1 MDRQKMLTIFAAAWV
16 SAALLTWFLYRSTKA
31 PKQEKQVQVV
41 AAARDLPV
49 GTRVAKGD
57 LKLVT
62 LLEKEAPR
70 TAVLKVDDAIGR
82 AVVYPVNAGEP
93 VTASRLT
100 SATSA
105 EGAAAIIEP
114 GKRAASVPFTD
125 ASGAAG
131 LIQPRSRVDVLF
143 TRTGNAYE
151 AMTVTVLED
160 VEVLSIGRTTQVDTQ
175 ASGTAT
181 KGGAAAAVGNQ
192 NPNRTATVVV
202 TPEQAQR
209 LELAKNQGR
218 ISLVLRN
225 PMDRSVRQEPKAAT
239 LEEIEPLLLARSGQ
253 TPRRGRLPGNL
264 KDPTAWANLI
274 GDDPSAAPKP
284 PKPPEKKEPPKPRA
298 VVDVFR
304 GEKHVQE
311 IFQ

>member
-1 MDRQKMLTIFAAAWV
+1 MLTIFAAAWV

-31 PKQEKQVQVV
+31 PKQEKQIQVV

-49 GTRVAKGD
+49 GSRVAKED
-57 LKLVT
+57 LKMITV
-62 LLEKEAPR
+62 LEREAPR
-70 TAVLKVDDAIGR
+70 TAMKAPAEVIGR
-82 AVVYPVNAGEP
+82 AVVYPVSANEP

-100 SATSA
+100 GATSA

-131 LIQPRSRVDVLF
+131 LIQPKSRVDVLF

-160 VEVLSIGRTTQVDTQ
+160 IEVLSIGRVTHVDT
-175 ASGTAT
+175 APAGTAT
-181 KGGAAAAVGNQ
+181 KAGAAAVGSQNQ
-192 NPNRTATVVV
+192 NRTATLVV

-218 ISLVLRN
+218 ISLILRN
-225 PMDRSVRQEPKAAT
+225 PMDRSVRAEPKAAT

-253 TPRRGRLPGNL
+253 TPRRMGRIPGNVR
-264 KDPTAWANLI
+264 DPKAWANLI
-274 GDDPSAAPKP
+274 GEDPSATPKPP

>member
-16 SAALLTWFLYRSTKA
+16 SAALLTWFLYSSTKA
-31 PKQEKQVQVV
+31 PKQEKQIQVV

-49 GTRVAKGD
+49 GSRIGKDDVKM
-57 LKLVT
+57 VT
-62 LLEKEAPR
+62 MLDKEKPR
-70 TAVLKVDDAIGR
+70 TAMLAPSEAIGR
-82 AVVYPVNAGEP
+82 AVVYPVNANEP
-93 VTASRLT
+93 VTSSRLT
-100 SATSA
+100 AATSA

-114 GKRAASVPFTD
+114 GKRAASIPFTD

-131 LIQPRSRVDVLF
+131 LIQPKSRVDVLF
-143 TRTGNAYE
+143 TRTGNAFE

-160 VEVLSIGRTTQVDTQ
+160 IEVLSIGRVTQVDSPP
-175 ASGTAT
+175 AGTTA
-181 KGGAAAAVGNQ
+181 KAGAPAVGNQ
-192 NPNRTATVVV
+192 NQNRTATVVV

-225 PMDRSVRQEPKAAT
+225 PMDRGVRQDPKAST

-253 TPRRGRLPGNL
+253 TPRRARLTGNL
-264 KDPTAWANLI
+264 KDPKAWANLI
-274 GDDPSAAPKP
+274 GDEPSAAPKPP

-298 VVDVFR
+298 IVDVFR